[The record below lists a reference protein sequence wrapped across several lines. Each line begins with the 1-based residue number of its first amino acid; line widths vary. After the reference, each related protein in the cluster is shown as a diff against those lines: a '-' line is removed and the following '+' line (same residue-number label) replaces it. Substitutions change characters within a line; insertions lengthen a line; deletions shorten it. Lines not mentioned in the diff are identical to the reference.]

1 MHSTVKEY
9 IISKRINLAQE
20 YLRKDYSVSAVC
32 DMAGFNNYSH
42 FIRTFKNIVLIS
54 PKQYSK

>member
-42 FIRTFKNIVLIS
+42 FIRTFKT
-54 PKQYSK
+54 